1 MSSSNDAVFLRRNN
15 QIQDAIDSQNM
26 KQALQLIEKRMKKG
40 ENTQFLKASD
50 PYETHKKKGIAE
62 TLALCNVDPPI
73 SDLDSLDILHRTLQ
87 KMDDHTELRS
97 AIWERAA
104 KAKPQDH
111 ALQMRWF
118 MFGYEAGD
126 WKSAQKAAMSLQ
138 KNFPRERK
146 YFFWAIFLCYL
157 VSNDAASSDMDRK
170 LFGTLAYRFVQKA
183 VADVPSDPTE
193 LLSPTRAIQTA
204 EELLL
209 VIRIFESQYRWKEI
223 VQVLNSDNVGL
234 SSRIVNNDRT
244 FMIAKVM
251 ALGVAGLWEEGY
263 SYTKSLLTVPD
274 DEAERNAL
282 HERDDWKYWNLLIA
296 AARHLDKDPGLLSDT
311 QQHIEKFIEFSPKSR
326 NAHIAL
332 MDVALTGFKRGV
344 LTEDDL
350 VAACQRYFDQHKH
363 KLYAFKDLRGVLET
377 RDDNLIQRVS
387 QYCMDSVE
395 GKPDDAIPLIN
406 AYKMQYCDRIS
417 GNNNASKSSIETI
430 VRNCLDFYDS
440 FTLLAKTQDSKD
452 GSQPDTASAM
462 ESRPT
467 DDFCIIAAMALLQ
480 PSPAG
485 QVSEKVGNTA
495 LIRAAGIL
503 ERLLIDSPHNYEAI
517 LMLIRIYLLLGAGSI
532 ALRWFGKLSVKQM
545 QYESVAHNLFTRFAT
560 IHPHAA
566 PPIEGGDYKDFD
578 AQVAFIAALD
588 FYRNAN
594 FTIKNSL
601 VKGLEDGV
609 YVNLDDTIELQR
621 RVRDSICR
629 RMWALDL
636 RRMQRIRKGNH
647 LALHG
652 DIAQDTSPVQDQR
665 KYDGFMNLERCEQS
679 PFEHRLRAGPLPG
692 ENWLASARLTDR
704 LFGVL
709 ESIGS
714 QKPVVLTLELPNLA
728 GLSLSQTD
736 DDHTDTERDT
746 TKIHVELLKVALFM
760 AGSKAHT
767 SAEIETA
774 LGAVEDWLKAKRE
787 DLALQDPKKSP
798 LIMRTTIEFTPGTPG
813 APTWEYFHGIWTLV
827 ETLKA
832 LWNMLD
838 LDSRKALKTA
848 KLPAEQMKR
857 LDTLVREV
865 FEDVRSNTRSLKQ
878 SLAESATLSTLIDLV
893 KRGDTTDEY
902 EKPLQ
907 DVMEKVMD
915 ESALELF
922 CGELRESW
930 EEALDGS
937 LAYRT
942 NAKTPFCGSKAKDQ
956 AIFTRLPHLLFDNLR
971 QPLQST
977 TVEMAERS
985 GIVVGLNAG
994 RKTTALNT
1002 PKTRIS
1008 RTKGKSSRRTAF
1020 VREIAQEVVGLAP
1033 YERRIIELLR
1043 NAQDKRARKLAKKR
1057 LGTFG
1062 RGKAKVESMQKV
1074 IAESRRTAAH

>member
-40 ENTQFLKASD
+40 ENTQFLKAN
-50 PYETHKKKGIAE
+50 ETHKKKGIAE

-104 KAKPQDH
+104 KAKSQDH

-146 YFFWAIFLCYL
+146 YYFWAIFLCYL
-157 VSNDAASSDMDRK
+157 VSDDAASSDMDRK
-170 LFGTLAYRFVQKA
+170 LFGTLAYRFAQKA
-183 VADVPSDPTE
+183 VADVPPNPTD

-209 VIRIFESQYRWKEI
+209 VIRVFESQYRWEEI
-223 VQVLNSDNVGL
+223 VQVLNSHNVGL

-251 ALGVAGLWEEGY
+251 ALGAAGLWEEGY
-263 SYTKSLLTVPD
+263 SYAKSLLAVPD

-296 AARHLDKDPGLLSDT
+296 AVRHLDKDPGLLSDT

-332 MDVALTGFKRGV
+332 MDVALTGLKRGER
-344 LTEDDL
+344 TEDDL

-377 RDDNLIQRVS
+377 RDDNLIHRVS
-387 QYCMDSVE
+387 QHCMDSVK
-395 GKPDDAIPLIN
+395 GKPGDAIPLIN

-440 FTLLAKTQDSKD
+440 FTLLAKTQDSKN

-480 PSPAG
+480 PSSAG
-485 QVSEKVGNTA
+485 QVSEKISNTA

-517 LMLIRIYLLLGAGSI
+517 LMLIRIYLLLGACSI

-566 PPIEGGDYKDFD
+566 PPIEGADYKDFD

-588 FYRNAN
+588 FYRSAN

-601 VKGLEDGV
+601 IKGLDDGV

-652 DIAQDTSPVQDQR
+652 DIGQQFSVSHLLLTYSDTNYLIAQDTSPVQDQR

-679 PFEHRLRAGPLPG
+679 PFEHRLRAGPIPG

-704 LFGVL
+704 LFSVL

-714 QKPVVLTLELPNLA
+714 QKPVVLTLELPNLG

-736 DDHTDTERDT
+736 DDHTETERDT
-746 TKIHVELLKVALFM
+746 AKIHVELLKVALFM

-767 SAEIETA
+767 STEIETA
-774 LGAVEDWLKAKRE
+774 LGTVEDWLKAKRE

-798 LIMRTTIEFTPGTPG
+798 LIMRTTVEFTPGTPS

-838 LDSRKALKTA
+838 LDSRKAAKTA

-857 LDTLVREV
+857 LETLVREV
-865 FEDVRSNTRSLKQ
+865 FEDIRSNTRSLKQ

-930 EEALDGS
+930 EEALDGV
-937 LAYRT
+937 LV
-942 NAKTPFCGSKAKDQ
+942 AK
-956 AIFTRLPHLLFDNLR
+956 L
-971 QPLQST
+971 
-977 TVEMAERS
+977 
-985 GIVVGLNAG
+985 
-994 RKTTALNT
+994 
-1002 PKTRIS
+1002 
-1008 RTKGKSSRRTAF
+1008 
-1020 VREIAQEVVGLAP
+1020 
-1033 YERRIIELLR
+1033 
-1043 NAQDKRARKLAKKR
+1043 
-1057 LGTFG
+1057 
-1062 RGKAKVESMQKV
+1062 
-1074 IAESRRTAAH
+1074 

>member
-26 KQALQLIEKRMKKG
+26 KQALQLIEKRIKKG
-40 ENTQFLKASD
+40 ENTQFLKAIVRDQLTREIASKQAWKANVLFNHAD
-50 PYETHKKKGIAE
+50 ETHKKKGIAE
-62 TLALCNVDPPI
+62 TLELCNADPPI

-118 MFGYEAGD
+118 KFGYEAAD

-146 YFFWAIFLCYL
+146 YYFWAIFLCYL
-157 VSNDAASSDMDRK
+157 VSDDAASSDMDRK
-170 LFGTLAYRFVQKA
+170 LFGTLAYRFAQKA
-183 VADVPSDPTE
+183 VADVPSNPTE
-193 LLSPTRAIQTA
+193 LLSPPRAIQTA

-209 VIRIFESQYRWKEI
+209 VVRILESQGRWTEI
-223 VQVLNSDNVGL
+223 VQILDSENAGLN
-234 SSRIVNNDRT
+234 SRIVNNDRIFT
-244 FMIAKVM
+244 LVKVISLRS
-251 ALGVAGLWEEGY
+251 AELWEEGH
-263 SYTKSLLTVPD
+263 SYVKSLLAVSE
-274 DEAERNAL
+274 DEAERRTL
-282 HERDDWKYWNLLIA
+282 HERDDWKYWNLLILA
-296 AARHLDKDPGLLSDT
+296 VRRLENSPELLSDT

-332 MDVALTGFKRGV
+332 MDIVLTGVKRGER
-344 LTEDDL
+344 TEDDL
-350 VAACQRYFDQHKH
+350 VIACQRYFDQHKH

-377 RDDNLIQRVS
+377 RDDALIHRVA
-387 QYCMDSVE
+387 QHCMDSVE

-406 AYKMQYCDRIS
+406 AYKLQYCDRIS
-417 GNNNASKSSIETI
+417 GNSNASKSIIETL
-430 VRNCLDFYDS
+430 VRNCLYFYDA
-440 FTLLAKTQDSKD
+440 FTLLAKTQDQKKE
-452 GSQPDTASAM
+452 SQPDTASAM

-467 DDFCIIAAMALLQ
+467 DDFCIIAAIALLQ

-485 QVSEKVGNTA
+485 QTSEKISNTA

-503 ERLLIDSPHNYEAI
+503 EHLLIDSPHNYEAI

-560 IHPHAA
+560 IHPHPAS
-566 PPIEGGDYKDFD
+566 PIEGGEYKDFEP
-578 AQVAFIAALD
+578 QVAFIGALD
-588 FYRNAN
+588 FYRSAN

-601 VKGLEDGV
+601 IKGLDDGT
-609 YVNLDDTIELQR
+609 YVNLDDSIELQKR
-621 RVRDSICR
+621 IRDSICR

-647 LALHG
+647 LALHE
-652 DIAQDTSPVQDQR
+652 DVAQDTSPAQDHR
-665 KYDGFMNLERCEQS
+665 KYDAFMNLERCDKS
-679 PFEHRLRAGPLPG
+679 PFEHRLRAGPIPS

-704 LFGVL
+704 LFSVL

-714 QKPVVLTLELPNLA
+714 QKPVVLKLELPEI
-728 GLSLSQTD
+728 GKLSLSQTD
-736 DDHTDTERDT
+736 ADHTVAEIDA
-746 TKIHVELLKVALFM
+746 TKIHVELLKVAMFM

-767 SAEIETA
+767 SAEIETS
-774 LGAVEDWLKAKRE
+774 LGEVEDWLKVKRE
-787 DLALQDPKKSP
+787 DLAMKDTNKSC

-813 APTWEYFHGIWTLV
+813 APTWEYFHVIWTLV

-832 LWNMLD
+832 LWNIFD
-838 LDSRKALKTA
+838 LDSRKAAKTA

-857 LDTLVREV
+857 LNTLVREV

-878 SLAESATLSTLIDLV
+878 SLTESATLSTLIDMV
-893 KRGDTTDEY
+893 KCGDATDEY

-907 DVMEKVMD
+907 DLLEKVLD

-930 EEALDGS
+930 EEALDGV
-937 LAYRT
+937 LA
-942 NAKTPFCGSKAKDQ
+942 A
-956 AIFTRLPHLLFDNLR
+956 RL
-971 QPLQST
+971 
-977 TVEMAERS
+977 
-985 GIVVGLNAG
+985 
-994 RKTTALNT
+994 
-1002 PKTRIS
+1002 
-1008 RTKGKSSRRTAF
+1008 
-1020 VREIAQEVVGLAP
+1020 
-1033 YERRIIELLR
+1033 
-1043 NAQDKRARKLAKKR
+1043 
-1057 LGTFG
+1057 
-1062 RGKAKVESMQKV
+1062 
-1074 IAESRRTAAH
+1074 

>member
-40 ENTQFLKASD
+40 ENTQFLKATTGDQLTREIARKQAWKANVLFSHAD
-50 PYETHKKKGIAE
+50 EAHKKKGIAE
-62 TLALCNVDPPI
+62 TLELCNADPPI
-73 SDLDSLDILHRTLQ
+73 SDLDSLDILHRTLR
-87 KMDDHTELRS
+87 KMDDHTELQNT
-97 AIWERAA
+97 IWERAA

-118 MFGYEAGD
+118 KFGYEAGD

-146 YFFWAIFLCYL
+146 YYFWAIFLCYL
-157 VSNDAASSDMDRK
+157 VSDDASSSDMDRK
-170 LFGTLAYRFVQKA
+170 LFGTLAYRFAQKA

-193 LLSPTRAIQTA
+193 LLSPPRAIQTA
-204 EELLL
+204 EELFL
-209 VIRIFESQYRWKEI
+209 VIRILESQNRWTEI
-223 VQVLNSDNVGL
+223 VQVLDSGNAGL

-244 FMIAKVM
+244 FMLAKVTSM
-251 ALGVAGLWEEGY
+251 GAAGLWEEGH
-263 SYTKSLLTVPD
+263 SYVKSLLTVSE
-274 DEAERNAL
+274 DEAERNTL

-296 AARHLDKDPGLLSDT
+296 AVRRLDKSPELLSET

-326 NAHIAL
+326 NAHLAL
-332 MDVALTGFKRGV
+332 MDISLTGFKRGER
-344 LTEDDL
+344 TEDDF

-377 RDDNLIQRVS
+377 RADTLIHRVA
-387 QYCMDSVE
+387 QHCMDNVE

-406 AYKMQYCDRIS
+406 AYKLQYYDRIS
-417 GNNNASKSSIETI
+417 GNNNPSKSSIETL
-430 VRNCLDFYDS
+430 VRNCVYFYDA
-440 FTLLAKTQDSKD
+440 FTLLAKTQDPKKEN
-452 GSQPDTASAM
+452 QPDTASTM

-485 QVSEKVGNTA
+485 QVSNTA

-503 ERLLIDSPHNYEAI
+503 EHLLIDSPHNYEAI

-560 IHPHAA
+560 VHPHSA
-566 PPIEGGDYKDFD
+566 PPIEGGEYKDFD

-588 FYRNAN
+588 FYRSAN
-594 FTIKNSL
+594 FTIRNSL
-601 VKGLEDGV
+601 IKGLDDGT
-609 YVNLDDTIELQR
+609 YVNLDDTIELQKR
-621 RVRDSICR
+621 IKDSICR

-647 LALHG
+647 LALHE
-652 DIAQDTSPVQDQR
+652 DVAQDTSRAQDQR
-665 KYDGFMNLERCEQS
+665 KYDGFMNLERCDEA
-679 PFEHRLRAGPLPG
+679 PFEHRLRAGPIPG

-704 LFGVL
+704 LFSVL

-714 QKPVVLTLELPNLA
+714 QKPVVLKLELPDIG
-728 GLSLSQTD
+728 GLSLSQTNS
-736 DDHTDTERDT
+736 DHTDAERDAA
-746 TKIHVELLKVALFM
+746 KIHIELLKVAMFM

-767 SAEIETA
+767 SSEIETA
-774 LGAVEDWLKAKRE
+774 LGEIEDWLKAKRS
-787 DLALQDPKKSP
+787 DLALEDNNKS

-813 APTWEYFHGIWTLV
+813 APTWEYFHAIWTLV

-832 LWNMLD
+832 LWNMFD
-838 LDSRKALKTA
+838 LDSRKTVKTA

-857 LDTLVREV
+857 LNTLVREV

-878 SLAESATLSTLIDLV
+878 SLTESATLSTLIDMV
-893 KRGDTTDEY
+893 KRGDSTDEY

-907 DVMEKVMD
+907 EVLEKALD

-930 EEALDGS
+930 EEALDGV
-937 LAYRT
+937 LA
-942 NAKTPFCGSKAKDQ
+942 A
-956 AIFTRLPHLLFDNLR
+956 RL
-971 QPLQST
+971 
-977 TVEMAERS
+977 
-985 GIVVGLNAG
+985 
-994 RKTTALNT
+994 
-1002 PKTRIS
+1002 
-1008 RTKGKSSRRTAF
+1008 
-1020 VREIAQEVVGLAP
+1020 
-1033 YERRIIELLR
+1033 
-1043 NAQDKRARKLAKKR
+1043 
-1057 LGTFG
+1057 
-1062 RGKAKVESMQKV
+1062 
-1074 IAESRRTAAH
+1074 

>member
-26 KQALQLIEKRMKKG
+26 KQALQLIEKRIKKG

-50 PYETHKKKGIAE
+50 PKQVWKANVLFNHADETHKKKGIAE
-62 TLALCNVDPPI
+62 TLELCNANPPI

-87 KMDDHTELRS
+87 KMDDHNELRS

-118 MFGYEAGD
+118 KFGYEAGD

-146 YFFWAIFLCYL
+146 YYFWAIFLCYL
-157 VSNDAASSDMDRK
+157 VSDDAASSDMDRK
-170 LFGTLAYRFVQKA
+170 LFGTLAYRFAQKA
-183 VADVPSDPTE
+183 VADVPANPTE
-193 LLSPTRAIQTA
+193 LLSPPRAIQTA

-209 VIRIFESQYRWKEI
+209 VVRILESQDRWAEV
-223 VQVLNSDNVGL
+223 VQVLNSENAGL

-244 FMIAKVM
+244 FMLTKVTS
-251 ALGVAGLWEEGY
+251 LGAAELWEEGH
-263 SYTKSLLTVPD
+263 SYAKSLLAVSE
-274 DEAERNAL
+274 DEAERSTL

-296 AARHLDKDPGLLSDT
+296 AVRRLDNSPELLSDT
-311 QQHIEKFIEFSPKSR
+311 QQHVEKFIEFSPKSR

-332 MDVALTGFKRGV
+332 MDIVLTGFKRGER
-344 LTEDDL
+344 TEDDL
-350 VAACQRYFDQHKH
+350 VVACQRYFDQHKH

-377 RDDNLIQRVS
+377 RDDTLIHRVS
-387 QYCMDSVE
+387 QHCMNSVE

-406 AYKMQYCDRIS
+406 AYKLQYCDRIS
-417 GNNNASKSSIETI
+417 GNKNASKSIIETL
-430 VRNCLDFYDS
+430 VRNCLYFYDA
-440 FTLLAKTQDSKD
+440 FTLLAKTQDSKNEN
-452 GSQPDTASAM
+452 QPDIASAM

-467 DDFCIIAAMALLQ
+467 DDFCIIAAIALLQ

-485 QVSEKVGNTA
+485 QASGKISNTA

-532 ALRWFGKLSVKQM
+532 ALRWFGKLSLKQM

-560 IHPHAA
+560 VHPHPA
-566 PPIEGGDYKDFD
+566 PPIEGGEYKDFD
-578 AQVAFIAALD
+578 AQVGFIAALD
-588 FYRNAN
+588 FYRNVN

-601 VKGLEDGV
+601 IKGLDDGT
-609 YVNLDDTIELQR
+609 YVNLDDSIELQKR
-621 RVRDSICR
+621 LRDSICR

-647 LALHG
+647 LALHE
-652 DIAQDTSPVQDQR
+652 DIAQSTSPAQDQR
-665 KYDGFMNLERCEQS
+665 KYDAFMNLERCDQP
-679 PFEHRLRAGPLPG
+679 PFEHRLRAGPIPG

-704 LFGVL
+704 LFSVL
-709 ESIGS
+709 ETIGS
-714 QKPVVLTLELPNLA
+714 QKPVVLKLELPQIEK
-728 GLSLSQTD
+728 LSLSQTD
-736 DDHTDTERDT
+736 DDHTDAEREAA
-746 TKIHVELLKVALFM
+746 KIHVELLKVALFM

-767 SAEIETA
+767 STEIEAA
-774 LGAVEDWLKAKRE
+774 LREVEDWLKAKRD
-787 DLALQDPKKSP
+787 DLALEDTKKSS
-798 LIMRTTIEFTPGTPG
+798 LITRTTIEFTAGIPG
-813 APTWEYFHGIWTLV
+813 APTWEYFHAIWTLV

-832 LWNMLD
+832 LWNIFD
-838 LDSRKALKTA
+838 LDSRKAVKTA

-857 LDTLVREV
+857 LNTLVREV

-878 SLAESATLSTLIDLV
+878 GLAESATLSTLIDMV
-893 KRGDTTDEY
+893 KRGDATDEY

-907 DVMEKVMD
+907 DVLEKLMD

-930 EEALDGS
+930 EEALDG
-937 LAYRT
+937 
-942 NAKTPFCGSKAKDQ
+942 AKDQ

-1074 IAESRRTAAH
+1074 IAESRRNAAH